1 MFFTAK
7 TQRNES
13 ALVPRVR
20 RVVNHGGCH
29 RGHRGHRDHSR
40 KVSFNEIG
48 SRPLNDHWLLVP
60 RSPGVIVNCFSPYP
74 RSPLRE
80 FTPCAPG
87 RSTSSCQEANP
98 IRYRNYP
105 PHPKIGLP
113 VARCSLLVGAP
124 GIVECDSSAIFSRC
138 SQAIASILQK
148 RSQPPLQLQH
158 VIAPCISRAT
168 GLHFKQWK

>member
-87 RSTSSCQEANP
+87 RSSP
-98 IRYRNYP
+98 FD
-105 PHPKIGLP
+105 
-113 VARCSLLVGAP
+113 SLLIAHRLIVFASNHIHGAEAVTGP
-124 GIVECDSSAIFSRC
+124 VLWCRFTGGDHVPQAAAQGKADFLSPAERPEIMASPSADPRE
-138 SQAIASILQK
+138 
-148 RSQPPLQLQH
+148 PL
-158 VIAPCISRAT
+158 
-168 GLHFKQWK
+168 

>member
-87 RSTSSCQEANP
+87 RFSP
-98 IRYRNYP
+98 FY
-105 PHPKIGLP
+105 
-113 VARCSLLVGAP
+113 SLLIAHRL
-124 GIVECDSSAIFSRC
+124 IVF
-138 SQAIASILQK
+138 ASNRID
-148 RSQPPLQLQH
+148 
-158 VIAPCISRAT
+158 VAEAAT
-168 GLHFKQWK
+168 GSTFHSASGRPQCLKRRAVQQFDMPFHCD